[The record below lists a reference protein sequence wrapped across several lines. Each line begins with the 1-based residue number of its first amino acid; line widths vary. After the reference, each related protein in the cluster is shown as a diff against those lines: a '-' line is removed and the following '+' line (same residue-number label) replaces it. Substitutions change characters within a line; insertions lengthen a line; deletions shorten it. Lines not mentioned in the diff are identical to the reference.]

1 VDSGW
6 VLRTL
11 LEKGLVKI
19 TGRKEMP
26 GRPIVYGTTKTFL
39 ELFSLNTLSDLPT
52 PKEIQPPPMPEE
64 ISKEEILKVEDKVE
78 VQNETEGK
86 VEVKTEAKA
95 ESKDEVRSP
104 IIHEVHPVDSMEE

>member
-1 VDSGW
+1 
-6 VLRTL
+6 
-11 LEKGLVKI
+11 
-19 TGRKEMP
+19 
-26 GRPIVYGTTKTFL
+26 
-39 ELFSLNTLSDLPT
+39 
-52 PKEIQPPPMPEE
+52 MPEE

-104 IIHEVHPVDSMEE
+104 MIHEVPLVNKVEE